1 MQKQNKTKR
10 EAVMTEWRQRG
21 MLKMHMRITQRFN
34 RECDYGTRNES
45 ASKNKLAAAAAAAAA
60 MAAKLVVTAAI
71 APARN
76 TRGQYLGG

>member
-1 MQKQNKTKR
+1 
-10 EAVMTEWRQRG
+10 MTEWRQRG

-34 RECDYGTRNES
+34 RECKYGARNES
-45 ASKNKLAAAAAAAAA
+45 ASKNKLVAATAAAAAAAATTV
-60 MAAKLVVTAAI
+60 AATATAAELVVTAAI

>member
-1 MQKQNKTKR
+1 
-10 EAVMTEWRQRG
+10 

-34 RECDYGTRNES
+34 RECNYGTRNES
-45 ASKNKLAAAAAAAAA
+45 ASKNKLAAAAAAATAAAAAAAAATAAAVAAA

-76 TRGQYLGG
+76 TREQYLGG

>member
-1 MQKQNKTKR
+1 
-10 EAVMTEWRQRG
+10 MTEWRERG

-34 RECDYGTRNES
+34 REYNYGTCNES
-45 ASKNKLAAAAAAAAA
+45 ASKNKLAAATATAIAAAAAAA
-60 MAAKLVVTAAI
+60 MAAVTATTAKLVVTAAI

>member
-1 MQKQNKTKR
+1 
-10 EAVMTEWRQRG
+10 MTEWRQRG

-34 RECDYGTRNES
+34 RECNYGTRNES
-45 ASKNKLAAAAAAAAA
+45 ASKNKLATATAAVATATAAATATVAE
-60 MAAKLVVTAAI
+60 LVVTAAI

>member
-1 MQKQNKTKR
+1 
-10 EAVMTEWRQRG
+10 

-34 RECDYGTRNES
+34 RECNYGTRNES
-45 ASKNKLAAAAAAAAA
+45 ASKNKLAAAPAATAAVAAAAA

>member
-1 MQKQNKTKR
+1 
-10 EAVMTEWRQRG
+10 

-34 RECDYGTRNES
+34 RECNYGTRNES
-45 ASKNKLAAAAAAAAA
+45 ASKNKLEAAAAATMRTVATATVAE
-60 MAAKLVVTAAI
+60 LVVTTAI

>member
-1 MQKQNKTKR
+1 MQKQNKTKK
-10 EAVMTEWRQRG
+10 EAVMTEWRQSG

-45 ASKNKLAAAAAAAAA
+45 TSKNKLAAAAAA

>member
-1 MQKQNKTKR
+1 
-10 EAVMTEWRQRG
+10 

-34 RECDYGTRNES
+34 RECKYGTRNES
-45 ASKNKLAAAAAAAAA
+45 ASKNKLAAATAAAAVAA
-60 MAAKLVVTAAI
+60 PTVAATATAAELVVTAAI